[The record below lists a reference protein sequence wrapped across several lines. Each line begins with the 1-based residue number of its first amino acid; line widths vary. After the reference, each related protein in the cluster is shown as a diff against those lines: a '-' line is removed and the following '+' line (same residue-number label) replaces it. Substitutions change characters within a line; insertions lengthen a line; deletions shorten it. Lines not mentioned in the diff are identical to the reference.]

1 MVVKFKIL
9 LVWLNNVNGV
19 FFMYYVSVFWLNVFG
34 KVDIEGFIVF
44 I

>member
-1 MVVKFKIL
+1 MLMGF
-9 LVWLNNVNGV
+9 